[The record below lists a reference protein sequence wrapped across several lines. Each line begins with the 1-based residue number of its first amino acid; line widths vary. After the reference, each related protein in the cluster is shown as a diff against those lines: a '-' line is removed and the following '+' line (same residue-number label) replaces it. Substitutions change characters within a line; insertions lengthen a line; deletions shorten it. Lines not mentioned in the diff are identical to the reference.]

1 MVRILLADD
10 HEIVR
15 RGLRG
20 LLEAHPDWE
29 VCAEAENGREAV
41 DRARESRPDVAV
53 LDLSLPELNGLEATR
68 RIRRESPNT
77 EVLVFTVH
85 DSEELVFEALAVG
98 ARGYVLKSD
107 GASHLID
114 AVEALAKHRPFFNSD
129 VMKMI
134 VEGYVRE
141 RAEPSSS
148 IGPANDLTRRERE
161 VVKLLAEGRGNQEIA
176 SELGISVKTVETH
189 RAAIM
194 RKLGFRSIVDLVRYA
209 IREGIISA

>member
-53 LDLSLPELNGLEATR
+53 LDLSLPELNGLEAAR
-68 RIRRESPNT
+68 RIRRDSPNT

-107 GASHLID
+107 GATHLVEAI
-114 AVEALAKHRPFFNSD
+114 EALAMHRPFFNSD
-129 VMKMI
+129 VMKTI

-141 RAEPSSS
+141 RTEPTASH
-148 IGPANDLTRRERE
+148 GPANELTRRERE
-161 VVKLLAEGRGNQEIA
+161 VVQRLAEGRGNQEIA
-176 SELGISVKTVETH
+176 AELGISVKTVETH

-209 IREGIISA
+209 IREGIVSA

>member
-85 DSEELVFEALAVG
+85 DSEELVFEALSVG

-114 AVEALAKHRPFFNSD
+114 AVEALSMHRPFFNPD
-129 VMKMI
+129 VMQTI
-134 VEGYVRE
+134 VQGYVRD
-141 RAEPSSS
+141 RAEPTSSL
-148 IGPANDLTRRERE
+148 GPANDLTRRERE
-161 VVKLLAEGRGNQEIA
+161 VIQLLAEGRGNQEIA
-176 SELGISVKTVETH
+176 VRLRISVKTVETH

-209 IREGIISA
+209 IREGIMTA